1 MGLATQPSTVAS
13 ARPPLRR
20 ITVPRTSSRP
30 SRSVTLPSG
39 RPGQLI
45 RDRRR
50 SVSDTERA
58 LRDHLEPR
66 RPEVEGFETP
76 LRRRALIEV
85 VLRPYEGTV
94 RIARRD
100 QAETDDLGRQV

>member
-1 MGLATQPSTVAS
+1 LRS
-13 ARPPLRR
+13 AIISNRVRWR
-20 ITVPRTSSRP
+20 WK
-30 SRSVTLPSG
+30 
-39 RPGQLI
+39 
-45 RDRRR
+45 
-50 SVSDTERA
+50 
-58 LRDHLEPR
+58 
-66 RPEVEGFETP
+66 GFDTP